1 MTETN
6 YRGIFSIAQTPFDE
20 DGALLWGDLERTF
33 DWVIRAGAHGLVW
46 PVMASEFNVLSF
58 PERLE
63 GARRAVD
70 VAAGR
75 VPVVIGVADTSQ
87 AGAVALAEAAA
98 RAGADGVIAMP
109 PWATKLG
116 SHALVEAYY
125 RAIAEA
131 AGVPVFIQNVSPPLG
146 SSLPGRFVVELC
158 ERIPLV
164 QYLKEEKDPKGQAL
178 SEVLAPHSPAV
189 KGVFSGSQCGYI
201 IADHARGVCG
211 SMPAAHMADVDAQIW
226 ELLEAGQIEAARRM
240 HKDKMVLESTV
251 SSLRGGWLSSKE
263 VLRRRG
269 VISCAA
275 LRNQGPLVLDDVDE
289 AQLTYALGLVE
300 QYFRI

>member
-1 MTETN
+1 MAETN
-6 YRGIFSIAQTPFDE
+6 YRGIFVIPNTPFDD
-20 DGALLWGDLERTF
+20 DGALLWDDLENTF

-46 PVMASEFNVLSF
+46 PVMASEFTTLAF
-58 PERLE
+58 HERVE
-63 GARRAVD
+63 GMRRAVD

-98 RAGADGVIAMP
+98 RARADAVIAMP

-116 SHALVEAYY
+116 SHALVQAYY

-131 AGVPVFIQNVSPPLG
+131 AGLPVFIQNVGPPLG
-146 SSLPGRFVVELC
+146 SSLPGSFVVELC

-178 SEVLAPHSPAV
+178 SEVLAPNSPEV
-189 KGVFSGSQCGYI
+189 KGVFSGSQCAYL
-201 IADHARGVCG
+201 IADYARGVAG
-211 SMPAAHMADVDAQIW
+211 SMPAAHMADVDVQLWA
-226 ELLEAGQIEAARRM
+226 LLEAGHLEAARQM
-240 HKDKMVLESTV
+240 HQDKMVLEGVV
-251 SSLRGGWLSSKE
+251 SSLRGGWLSAKE

-275 LRNQGPLVLDDVDE
+275 QRNQGPLVLDEVDQ
-289 AQLTYALGLVE
+289 AQLEYALDLVSK
-300 QYFRI
+300 YFTL

>member
-1 MTETN
+1 MMGSG
-6 YRGIFSIAQTPFDE
+6 YRGILVITNTPFDDE
-20 DGALLWGDLERTF
+20 GALLWADLERLF
-33 DWVIRAGAHGLVW
+33 DWVIRAGAHGVVW

-58 PERLE
+58 PERIE
-63 GARRAVD
+63 GMRRAVD

-98 RAGADGVIAMP
+98 RAGADAVLAMP
-109 PWATKLG
+109 PWSTKMA
-116 SHALVEAYY
+116 SHALIEAYY

-131 AGVPVFIQNVSPPLG
+131 AGLPVFIQNVSPPLG
-146 SSLPGRFVVELC
+146 SSLPGSFVVELC

-178 SEVLAPHSPAV
+178 SEVLAPQSPAV
-189 KGVFSGSQCGYI
+189 KGVFSGSQCSYI
-201 IADHARGVCG
+201 IADHARGVSG
-211 SMPAAHMADVDAQIW
+211 SMPAAHMTDVDVQIW
-226 ELLEAGQIEAARRM
+226 NLLEAGEIEAARRM
-240 HKDKMVLESTV
+240 HRDKMVLESTV
-251 SSLRGGWLSSKE
+251 SSLRGGWLSAKE

-275 LRNQGPLVLDDVDE
+275 IRNQGPLVLDEVDE
-289 AQLTYALGLVE
+289 AQIEYALDLVS
-300 QYFRI
+300 QYFTL

>member
-1 MTETN
+1 MTDAN
-6 YRGIFSIAQTPFDE
+6 YRGIFVIANTPFDNE
-20 DGALLWGDLERTF
+20 GNLLWDDLERTF

-46 PVMASEFNVLSF
+46 PVMASEFTALAF
-58 PERLE
+58 PERVE
-63 GARRAVD
+63 GMRRAVD

-75 VPVVIGVADTSQ
+75 VPVVIGVADTSL

-98 RAGADGVIAMP
+98 RAGADAVIAMP

-116 SHALVEAYY
+116 SHALIEAYY

-131 AGVPVFIQNVSPPLG
+131 AGLPVFIQNVSPPLG
-146 SSLPGRFVVELC
+146 SNLPGSFVVELC

-201 IADHARGVCG
+201 IADYARGVCG
-211 SMPAAHMADVDAQIW
+211 SMPGAHMADVDVRIW
-226 ELLEAGQIEAARRM
+226 ELLEMGEIEAARQI

-251 SSLRGGWLSSKE
+251 SSLRGGWLSAKE

-269 VISCAA
+269 VVSCAA
-275 LRNQGPLVLDDVDE
+275 IRNQGPLVLDEVDE
-289 AQLTYALGLVE
+289 AQLAYALDLVSK
-300 QYFRI
+300 YFAL